1 MLLVSATRSGWWMNS
16 QSKVVKT
23 LKNPYCLQTVTFK
36 LSLKGRETKI
46 RKEKPNV
53 TNSMALVMHFS
64 RLITKIDNWEICLKR
79 IFAGYLKRFLASVRT
94 KSITGEFCIL
104 KIRPMVRFC
113 LVSTHVLSWALA
125 PTYLPIFIRGFS
137 IPLFSFI
144 NEVDFSCK

>member
-1 MLLVSATRSGWWMNS
+1 MNEQLSLHHS

-64 RLITKIDNWEICLKR
+64 RLKIDNWEICLKR

-94 KSITGEFCIL
+94 KSITDEFCIL
-104 KIRPMVRFC
+104 KIRPMFVF
-113 LVSTHVLSWALA
+113 
-125 PTYLPIFIRGFS
+125 YLEP
-137 IPLFSFI
+137 
-144 NEVDFSCK
+144 